1 VPRTLGNAI
10 PRSQGKIGEAL
21 RNPGGSRTPS
31 VNGGSPRSGIGQTFA
46 NSVPG
51 VRGGGSN
58 LGGVASAARGSASN
72 FLNRHAANLPGIG
85 GSGSPRSS
93 LSNPRSS
100 VGNALS
106 APRSSNLSN
115 SLRHVSSSA
124 FLNRHAGQLSSAMQN
139 RSGSTLNAA
148 ANFARSQL
156 QSGRN
161 LSASAQRSAQ
171 AIVAARNLS
180 NSFGGYGLNGF
191 GNYAYRGGVP
201 YYSYRG
207 YGGGYPIVSTALR
220 LAGLGYGGFG
230 YGQLGYAGLGYG
242 GYGGYGGFYPG
253 YGYGYGAG
261 YWAYPWL
268 RLAGGIVR
276 GAAFLLRPFFGYGY
290 GYGGYGYGYP
300 GYYAGYGG
308 YGYGY
313 GNYGYGYS
321 AYPTYTYTTNYTS
334 YPVFETTTVVEDS
347 SVATAPAPTD
357 FAAQA
362 EAEFK
367 AGQYEAAA
375 KSWRHALV
383 DDPENSVLLLLL
395 SQAQFATGTF
405 DEAAGAAQHA
415 LQRLPKESRNVVVAN
430 FRELYGNAA
439 DYTTQLRALEDA
451 SEKTASPA
459 LQFLLGYHYGYL
471 GYEKEA
477 VRELDKGLKLMP
489 QDAVAKELR
498 DEFAAKLGIPAA
510 ANPPVLN
517 P

>member
-1 VPRTLGNAI
+1 
-10 PRSQGKIGEAL
+10 
-21 RNPGGSRTPS
+21 
-31 VNGGSPRSGIGQTFA
+31 
-46 NSVPG
+46 
-51 VRGGGSN
+51 
-58 LGGVASAARGSASN
+58 
-72 FLNRHAANLPGIG
+72 
-85 GSGSPRSS
+85 
-93 LSNPRSS
+93 
-100 VGNALS
+100 
-106 APRSSNLSN
+106 
-115 SLRHVSSSA
+115 
-124 FLNRHAGQLSSAMQN
+124 M
-139 RSGSTLNAA
+139 NAA
-148 ANFARSQL
+148 ANYARSQL

-161 LSASAQRSAQ
+161 LSSSAQRSAQ
-171 AIVAARNLS
+171 AIVTASNLS
-180 NSFGGYGLNGF
+180 NSFGGYGINGF

-230 YGQLGYAGLGYG
+230 YGQLSYAGLGYG
-242 GYGGYGGFYPG
+242 GFYP
-253 YGYGYGAG
+253 GYGYGAG

-290 GYGGYGYGYP
+290 GYGYP

-321 AYPTYTYTTNYTS
+321 AYPSYTYTTNYTS
-334 YPVFETTTVVEDS
+334 YPVYETTTVVEDS

-383 DDPENSVLLLLL
+383 DDPENSILLLLL

-415 LQRLPKESRNVVVAN
+415 LQRLPKENRNVVVAN
-430 FRELYGNAA
+430 FRELYGNAE

-471 GYEKEA
+471 GYAKEA

-498 DEFAAKLGIPAA
+498 DEFAAKLGMPPA